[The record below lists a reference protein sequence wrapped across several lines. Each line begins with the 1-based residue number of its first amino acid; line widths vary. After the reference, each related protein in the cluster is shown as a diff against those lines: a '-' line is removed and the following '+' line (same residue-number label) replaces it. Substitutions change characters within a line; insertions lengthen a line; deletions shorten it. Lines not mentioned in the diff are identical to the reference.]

1 MIRFKRTEYAECL
14 NVSKVACTHCQ
25 LEFSDE
31 VMIHDGEHRFCCKGC
46 QGIYHLLSEE
56 GLDTFYDK
64 IGDTQLA
71 PPTEQYENSENFNT
85 PAFYERFV
93 KTDNEGFCRVALV
106 IEGIHCAACVWLNE
120 KALHKMEGVVGVD
133 INFTTNKA
141 QITWADEVVKLS
153 GIIDMIRAIGYDA
166 FPYDASIQEA
176 RVNAER
182 KDYYLRMAVAG
193 FALMNMMSISFA
205 QYHGYFSGIS
215 DDIVTILNVGE
226 WVLSTPVLFYSGWVF
241 FKGAYFGLKNKIV
254 NMDILV
260 STGAL
265 LTYIYSIYITV
276 FRLGEAYFDSVT
288 MIIAFVLFGK
298 FLEIL
303 SKKSAVDT
311 LDVMSKHLPSEVNII
326 DGDNVKSVSVNDVV
340 VGDVVI
346 VQNGDKI
353 ALDGVLIEGEG
364 NFDESSLSGES
375 VPIPKKAGD
384 NIISGTLSIDAS
396 IRYRVSKDFEHS
408 TLSNLIAMLENSMS
422 KKPRIEQIANRLSEY
437 FSSTI
442 LILSLLT
449 FIVWWFWPHDFDTA
463 FMVGISV
470 VIIACPC
477 ALALATP
484 VATLVGLGLGA
495 KRGILFKEAAQLET
509 MANVSSII
517 FDKTG
522 TLTEGKPKVID
533 VHWMDE
539 NVNRDLIYA
548 LVKSSKHPI
557 SKGVAAYLGER
568 ETLLLDEVNTITARG
583 MVARYRGQMILGGNS
598 TLMHDNGVS
607 CAVSASEEV
616 PLGCAVSASEEVP
629 LGYKDDYVNSAF
641 YVAIDNE
648 LKAVFELKDQAKS
661 DAKENIEYFKKQGL
675 EVIMLTGDHENVAKE
690 VAIEIGIESY
700 ESEMTP
706 QTKEAYLVT
715 LQNQNKKV
723 MMIGDGV
730 NDILALARADIGI
743 AMGSGSD
750 IAIDVS
756 DVVLMHDSLTS
767 LSEAYKISKTTY
779 GLIKQ
784 NLGISLVY
792 NSITIP
798 LAMAGY
804 IIPLVAAVSMSISSL
819 LVVGNS
825 MRIRYS
831 WNRR

>member
-1 MIRFKRTEYAECL
+1 M
-14 NVSKVACTHCQ
+14 SKVACTHCQ
-25 LEFSDE
+25 LEFSED
-31 VMIHDGEHRFCCKGC
+31 VMIVEGEHFFCCKGC
-46 QGIYHLLSEE
+46 QGIYHLLSDE
-56 GLDTFYDK
+56 GLDNFYDK
-64 IGDTQLA
+64 VGNTKLA
-71 PPTEQYENSENFNT
+71 PPTEQFENSENFNT

-93 KTDNEGFCRVALV
+93 TCNSDGFNEISLV
-106 IEGIHCAACVWLNE
+106 IEGIHCAACIWLNE
-120 KALHKMEGVVGVD
+120 KALQKMDGIVEVS

-141 QITWADEVVKLS
+141 KITWADEVVKLS
-153 GIIDMIRAIGYDA
+153 EIIDMIRAIGYDA
-166 FPYDASIQEA
+166 FPYDPSLQETHA
-176 RVNAER
+176 NKER

-193 FALMNMMSISFA
+193 FSLMNMMSISFA
-205 QYHGYFSGIS
+205 QYYGYFSGIE
-215 DDIVTILNVGE
+215 DDIVSILNIGE
-226 WVLSTPVLFYSGWVF
+226 WVLATPVLFYSGWVF
-241 FKGAYFGLKNKIV
+241 FKGAYFGIKNKIV

-260 STGAL
+260 ATGAL

-276 FRLGEAYFDSVT
+276 LGLGEAYFDSVT

-298 FLEIL
+298 FLEVL

-311 LDVMSKHLPSEVNII
+311 LDVMSKHVPTEVSII
-326 DGDNVKSVSVNDVV
+326 DGESVKSIGVNDVK
-340 VGDVVI
+340 VGDI
-346 VQNGDKI
+346 VLLQNGEKV
-353 ALDGVLIEGEG
+353 ALDGVLTEGEG
-364 NFDESSLSGES
+364 SFDESSLSGES
-375 VPIPKKAGD
+375 VPIAKKIGD
-384 NIISGTLSIDAS
+384 KIISGTLSIDAS
-396 IRYRVSKDFEHS
+396 IRYKVEKDFAHS

-422 KKPRIEQIANRLSEY
+422 KKPRIEQLANRLSEY

-449 FIVWWFWPHDFDTA
+449 FIVWWLWPHDFSTA

-470 VIIACPC
+470 IIIACPC

-509 MANVSSII
+509 MANVQAIV

-522 TLTEGKPKVID
+522 TLTEGKPKVVD
-533 VHWMDE
+533 VHWIDKDVSRE
-539 NVNRDLIYA
+539 LIFA

-557 SKGVAAYLGER
+557 SKGIVEYLDE
-568 ETLLLDEVNTITARG
+568 EDTLLLDEVNSITARG
-583 MVARYRGQMILGGNS
+583 MIGRYRGQMILGGNAV
-598 TLMHDNGVS
+598 LMRDNNIACKENYS
-607 CAVSASEEV
+607 
-616 PLGCAVSASEEVP
+616 
-629 LGYKDDYVNSAF
+629 NSAF
-641 YVAIDNE
+641 YFAIDSE
-648 LKAVFELKDQAKS
+648 LKVVFELKDQAKE
-661 DAKENIEYFKKQGL
+661 DAKENITYFKKQGL
-675 EVIMLTGDHENVAKE
+675 EIIMLTGDHENVAKE
-690 VAIEIGIESY
+690 IASEIAIDVY
-700 ESEMTP
+700 ESDMTP
-706 QTKEAYLVT
+706 ESKEAYLVK
-715 LQNQNKKV
+715 LQNQDKKV

-784 NLGISLVY
+784 NLGLSLVY
-792 NSITIP
+792 NAITIP

-804 IIPLVAAVSMSISSL
+804 IIPLVAAVSMSLSSL

-825 MRIRYS
+825 MRIRFS